1 MQKQLIPFAK
11 ALGSAGLLSVSLSA
25 CVGGGTGSSS
35 ETTAS
40 SETAMSSE
48 MSSVMESSS
57 SMAPSSSSVASSSS
71 VMSSSSMAV
80 SSSSEAG
87 LDCST
92 VNTSVGEN
100 IYKADTSGG
109 LTCTTCHGEFDNNL
123 GIFNGNVR
131 KINPNSFTV
140 PLAQSDLEAYIA
152 GNMAAGKDKACTDA
166 ACEDRATEL
175 AKYIL
180 SKSND
185 SEWCASFVD
194 APSSSSAP
202 MSSSSEASSSSEVA
216 VSDDFVVLY
225 AVNSGGDGFMS
236 ADGINFTSDFY
247 VTSGS
252 PGSTAH
258 NIDNTDDPVLYQA
271 ERWGADFTYSFP
283 VKPGNYDIEL
293 HMIEAYHGPQDAAGN
308 RVFDVTVEGAV
319 LVNDFDPL
327 AVAGHDVAH
336 IVELK
341 NIAVSDDALDINFKA
356 VNAESANVAGI
367 VVRGLDGNKGEAPV
381 VTGTVGTAPLPSDC
395 SGDGVVGQNDFV
407 LFDGSQVP
415 TVMGSGFGRTLALHG
430 GWTLQEVWDNGA
442 TLAAEDAVDGKSISY
457 SNAGQFTGFK
467 FAPPSG
473 LSGVKAF
480 SFDSIE
486 LFIDYETSKPAN
498 NLPKFGVRL
507 NYAGEAAPD
516 SPNND
521 GTRIWLVNENNQEP
535 YSTQSKSCSQLSIM
549 APQGH
554 NWSDP
559 AKLGTKLILETKAW
573 DNSDKLN
580 IRRIVFKNFQYA
592 N

>member
-1 MQKQLIPFAK
+1 MHKQLIPFAK
-11 ALGSAGLLSVSLSA
+11 AFGSAGLLSVSLAA
-25 CVGGGTGSSS
+25 CVGGGTSSS
-35 ETTAS
+35 TGTTAS

-48 MSSVMESSS
+48 MSSLMASSS

-71 VMSSSSMAV
+71 VMSSSSMPVA
-80 SSSSEAG
+80 SSSEAAA
-87 LDCST
+87 DCSSL
-92 VNTSVGEN
+92 VAKGAG
-100 IYKADTSGG
+100 IYTKSG
-109 LTCTTCHGEFDNNL
+109 LNCSTCHGAA
-123 GIFNGNVR
+123 NGLMTSGEGKPGGSIDILNAPYESDDGSSQELDTF
-131 KINPNSFTV
+131 INTYMN
-140 PLAQSDLEAYIA
+140 AYLTA
-152 GNMAAGKDKACTDA
+152 
-166 ACEDRATEL
+166 
-175 AKYIL
+175 
-180 SKSND
+180 ND
-185 SEWCASFVD
+185 SEAAEAVAAYLYEAAGENWCAASEV
-194 APSSSSAP
+194 ASSSAP

-216 VSDDFVVLY
+216 VNDDFIVLY

-236 ADGINFTSDFY
+236 ADGVNFTSDFY

-252 PGSTAH
+252 PGSTAD
-258 NIDNTDDPVLYQA
+258 NIDNTVDPMLYQA

-327 AVAGHDVAH
+327 VEAGHDVAH

-341 NIAVSDDALDINFKA
+341 NITVSDDALDINFKA

-367 VVRGLDGNKGEAPV
+367 VVRGLAGNEGEAPV

-395 SGDGVVGQNDFV
+395 SGDGVVGENDFV

-442 TLAAEDAVDGKSISY
+442 TLAAENAVDGKSISY
-457 SNAGQFTGFK
+457 SNAGQYTGFK

-473 LSGVKAF
+473 LTGVKAF

-486 LFIDYETSKPAN
+486 LFLDYETSKPEN
-498 NLPKFGVRL
+498 NLPTFGVRL
-507 NYAGEAAPD
+507 NYTGEAAPD

-521 GTRIWLVNENNQEP
+521 GTRIWLVNDNGQEP
-535 YSTQSKSCSQLSIM
+535 YATQSKSCSQLSIM

-554 NWSDP
+554 NWSDSSRQ
-559 AKLGTKLILETKAW
+559 GTKLILETKGWSNA
-573 DNSDKLN
+573 DKIN
-580 IRRIVFKNFQYA
+580 IRRMVFKNFKYA